1 MSVTIKDRPQGH
13 VFSQTAQTATVT
25 DNGGAYFNCPGH
37 GMIDSDYCF
46 IDSVYTAYNGLWFVD
61 KFDNDNFWIRPYD
74 DATKQPY
81 VNYRSGKTVTFYRS
95 LLAHNWNAVH
105 LPIVY
110 KLGSDAWPTNSVDT
124 ARTVSS
130 ISNDSGYVNL
140 NLSGDIK
147 ATGTAAELEFIQIT
161 GQNAGIYQIINY
173 ISDSDITIDMPYVA
187 GLTFAGST
195 VQYYYN
201 NYHIRVKI
209 YAGLKST
216 HYWASQ
222 KAYEEIMEVS
232 VVPDSN
238 GIVNINIADFLK
250 TKIEIDKND
259 PTLDTLPND
268 INSFCQF
275 YIWVYEAYT
284 YSNGYTLGTSVTSMG
299 TDQNNFEGYAINSML
314 PFKTYSGGF
323 MDDYVSGLTVATPQR
338 FLSVM
343 TNPEIFSGQY
353 FDLSFILN
361 SNSSGFYILEQ
372 YVSGGVI
379 MSTVQ
384 TSLPDYDAGVY
395 RFQVTYNSAY
405 EYVYVSLY
413 NSANLL
419 LSEVKQIK
427 ISTECTSFYTDIVW
441 KNFLGGHDYWRFN
454 AAREYSNRSKNKEV
468 TTNYFS
474 NWPKSY
480 GKFADTIRKN
490 GSVESSKN
498 YTIRSQP
505 VTNQQAEDL
514 IGGIETALLVQEQ
527 TGQGYK
533 RTIIV
538 DSSNKLDETDKLKE
552 VIFNYRHTDDN
563 PVQSL

>member
-1 MSVTIKDRPQGH
+1 MSATIKDRPQGH
-13 VFSQTAQTATVT
+13 VFSPTAQTATVT
-25 DNGGAYFNCPGH
+25 DNGGAYFNCVGH

-46 IDSVYTAYNGLWFVD
+46 IDSPYTAYNGHWFVD
-61 KFDNDNFWIRPYD
+61 RFDVDNFWIRPYD
-74 DATKQPY
+74 DGTKQPY
-81 VNYRSGKTVTFYRS
+81 VNYRSGETVTFYRS
-95 LLAHNWNAVH
+95 IVAHNWNAVH

-110 KLGSDAWPTNSVDT
+110 KLASDAWPTNAVDT
-124 ARTVSS
+124 IRTVSS

-147 ATGTAAELEFIQIT
+147 ATGSAAELEFVQVF

-173 ISDSDITIDMPYVA
+173 ISDSDITIDMPYVT

-209 YAGLKST
+209 FAGLKST
-216 HYWASQ
+216 HYWALQ
-222 KAYEEIMEVS
+222 NPYEEIMEVNI
-232 VVPDSN
+232 VPDEN
-238 GIVNINIADFLK
+238 GIADLNIADFLK
-250 TKIEIDKND
+250 TKIQIDKND
-259 PTLDTLPND
+259 AALDTLPND

-275 YIWVYEAYT
+275 YIWVYEVYT
-284 YSNGYTLGTSVTSMG
+284 YSNGYTLGTSVTSMIN
-299 TDQNNFEGYAINSML
+299 DSANFEGYAVNSML
-314 PFKTYSGGF
+314 PFKTESGGF
-323 MDDYVSGLTVATPQR
+323 MDDYVSGLTADTPQM

-343 TNPEIFSGQY
+343 TNPEIFDGQY

-372 YVSGGVI
+372 YKTGGGI
-379 MSTVQ
+379 MTTVK
-384 TSLPDYDAGVY
+384 TDLPDYDAGVY

-405 EYVYVSLY
+405 EYVCVSLY

-419 LSEVKQIK
+419 MSEIKEIK
-427 ISTECTSFYTDIVW
+427 INAECSSFYTDIVW

-468 TTNYFS
+468 TTNYFT
-474 NWPKSY
+474 NWPKSW

-490 GSVESSKN
+490 GNVESSKN

-527 TGQGYK
+527 TSLNDR
-533 RTIIV
+533 RTIII

-552 VIFNYRHTDDN
+552 VIFNYRFTDDN
-563 PVQSL
+563 PTQSL